1 MLNQTPYLGNI
12 PKSASLLQIGNK
24 LDGHLHLQT
33 RYRGKE
39 KLLIRAK
46 RKDCLLTS
54 RGGDQQQQ
62 ILCCHSNWEQAWLS
76 FTRDCSIMQIEI
88 WLWSLLMVGHTKEN
102 IMCQDFNHV
111 VSSTCSWALVVG
123 TAQCRRLD
131 DRISIMPPWVSPR
144 GTWAVNCQYR
154 VVRTLPGNTNAN
166 WFWKTN
172 SITNNDR

>member
-1 MLNQTPYLGNI
+1 M
-12 PKSASLLQIGNK
+12 

-33 RYRGKE
+33 SYRGKE
-39 KLLIRAK
+39 KFLIRAK
-46 RKDCLLTS
+46 SKDCLLTRQWRRPTTTDS
-54 RGGDQQQQ
+54 
-62 ILCCHSNWEQAWLS
+62 LLS
-76 FTRDCSIMQIEI
+76 FKLGTSLTGIHLRDCSIMQIEI

-166 WFWKTN
+166 WFRKTN
-172 SITNNDR
+172 SNTNNYR